1 MSVSMAIKVFVYLSI
16 LKHFQ
21 WFYFIVFNFLLS
33 SSTKTKTDSISRLKF
48 THLIHIR
55 VLPRISE
62 NVKSCVDVV
71 EQVDDFNGSLCW
83 CMFAAEC
90 IEANNATKKNCH
102 VVVSFSRHRPLMPQ
116 FIGYRRRQ
124 NRVQQPEKKRYY
136 YLHVHSLKN
145 NICSLNSMSLNK
157 R

>member
-1 MSVSMAIKVFVYLSI
+1 MCWISLFMSVMAIEVFVYLYI

-21 WFYFIVFNFLLS
+21 WFYFMVFYFLPS
-33 SSTKTKTDSISRLKF
+33 RSTKTDSISRLKF

-62 NVKSCVDVV
+62 NVKSRVDVV

-124 NRVQQPEKKRYY
+124 NRVQQPEKRGIIIFMCT
-136 YLHVHSLKN
+136 L
-145 NICSLNSMSLNK
+145 
-157 R
+157 